1 MSDAVPPP
9 QPAPAAE
16 PEAPPPPPPPTW
28 EPLTPLERR
37 VLGVLIEKQ
46 KTGGGDAYPMTVNSL
61 VTGCN
66 QKSNRDPILS
76 LDEDEVEETLLALN
90 RKVLVNRVQGGRVEK
105 WRHLLYDLWKVS
117 KVEMAILAEL
127 LLRGPQTEGEL
138 RTRASRMD
146 PIEDLDALR
155 NLLRDLA
162 RRNFV
167 LYLTAGGRG
176 AVVTHGFHT
185 AEELVAERARHGSS
199 GGGEVARSAS
209 EGRTADVRPRV
220 DLEAKLA
227 EAMAE
232 IEKLKE
238 RVAALEARLS

>member
-1 MSDAVPPP
+1 MSDAP
-9 QPAPAAE
+9 QPPAEAAV
-16 PEAPPPPPPPTW
+16 APPPPPVW
-28 EPLTPLERR
+28 GPLSPLERR

-46 KTGGGDAYPMTVNSL
+46 KTGGAEAYPMTINSL
-61 VTGCN
+61 VTGSN
-66 QKSNRDPILS
+66 QKSNRDPVLS
-76 LDEDEVEETLLALN
+76 LDDDEVEDTLLELN

-117 KVEMAILAEL
+117 KVEMAIVAEL

-146 PIEDLDALR
+146 DIADLDTLR
-155 NLLRDLA
+155 DLLRDLV

-167 LYLTAGGRG
+167 VYLTPGGRG

-185 AEELVAERARHGSS
+185 PEELAAERAKHGGG
-199 GGGEVARSAS
+199 GGGEVAARSTS
-209 EGRTADVRPRV
+209 EVRTADVRPRA

-227 EAMAE
+227 EAFAE

-238 RVAALEARLS
+238 RVAELESNRG

>member
-9 QPAPAAE
+9 PPTEPVE
-16 PEAPPPPPPPTW
+16 PEPPPPPVW
-28 EPLTPLERR
+28 EPLSPLERR

-46 KTGGGDAYPMTVNSL
+46 KTGGGDAYPMTINAL

-66 QKSNRDPILS
+66 QKSNRDPVMS
-76 LDEDEVEETLLALN
+76 LDDDEVEETLLELN

-127 LLRGPQTEGEL
+127 LLRGPQTEGDL
-138 RTRASRMD
+138 RGRASRMD
-146 PIEDLDALR
+146 PIEDLDVLR
-155 NLLRDLA
+155 GLLRDLG

-167 LYLTAGGRG
+167 QYLTPGGRG

-185 AEELVAERARHGSS
+185 PEELAAERAKHG
-199 GGGEVARSAS
+199 GGGEPLARSAS
-209 EGRTADVRPRV
+209 EGRAADTRPRV

-227 EAMAE
+227 EAFAE
-232 IEKLKE
+232 IERLKE
-238 RVAALEARLS
+238 RVAALEARGSG

>member
-1 MSDAVPPP
+1 MSDPVSDPT
-9 QPAPAAE
+9 
-16 PEAPPPPPPPTW
+16 PEPPPPPVW
-28 EPLTPLERR
+28 EPLPPLERR

-46 KTGGGDAYPMTVNSL
+46 KTGSGDTYPMSVNGV

-66 QKSNRDPILS
+66 QKSNRDPVMS

-117 KVEMAILAEL
+117 KVEMAVIAEL
-127 LLRGPQTEGEL
+127 LLRGPQTEGDL
-138 RTRASRMD
+138 RGRASRMD
-146 PIEDLDALR
+146 PIADLDELR
-155 NLLRDLA
+155 GLLKELV

-167 LYLTAGGRG
+167 VYLTAGGRG

-185 AEELVAERARHGSS
+185 PEELAAERARHGGGG
-199 GGGEVARSAS
+199 GGGEPPVRTAS
-209 EGRTADVRPRV
+209 EVRTPRP

-227 EAMAE
+227 EAVAE
-232 IEKLKE
+232 VEALKA
-238 RVAALEARLS
+238 RVAALEEVVRRSGVG